1 LLSKYY
7 RRYLDTL
14 GIAMNRTEM
23 NLHSLPSRAAPDD
36 TCCACASLSQIILCR
51 RAVALLCPIA
61 AAFGVATVLAAPC
74 ATAQSYPLRTIT
86 WIVPFAPGGITD
98 ITSRL
103 VAKNLS
109 VDLGQQ
115 VIIENKP
122 GAGGSVGTE
131 QVARGLPDG
140 HTLLYGTLGTMAA
153 NPILYKSVR
162 YQPMRDFTP
171 VHGMF
176 SSPNVI
182 VANPSR
188 SYTTLTA
195 FIDFARANPGKL
207 SMASAGPGTGTHLA
221 GELMQLTTGVKMVH
235 VPYKGSAPAL
245 TDLIGGQTDVMFDY
259 AVSSGPHVKAGKLRG
274 LAVAGPSR
282 LALLPDVPTT
292 VEAGVQGIESSSW
305 SGVFVASK
313 TPANIVTRLTRSMEL
328 AMASADV
335 TKYSEQH
342 GSRILAGLHGAK
354 FSAFVEAEMGR
365 WGEVVRRA
373 DIRLD

>member
-1 LLSKYY
+1 MSRDAVPRAMPHPYDGCKNDIEGSAMKKNIMDAQCCGA
-7 RRYLDTL
+7 RASPRIFAA
-14 GIAMNRTEM
+14 IA
-23 NLHSLPSRAAPDD
+23 
-36 TCCACASLSQIILCR
+36 
-51 RAVALLCPIA
+51 IA
-61 AAFGVATVLAAPC
+61 ATLSVAGAA
-74 ATAQSYPLRTIT
+74 AQSYPSRTIS
-86 WIVPFAPGGITD
+86 WIVPFTPGGITD

-103 VAKNLS
+103 VAKNLT

-115 VIIENKP
+115 VIVENKP

-140 HTLLYGTLGTMAA
+140 HTILYGTLGTMAA

-162 YQPMRDFTP
+162 YQPLRDFTP

-182 VANPSR
+182 VTNPSR
-188 SYTTLTA
+188 PYTTLTA
-195 FIDFARANPGKL
+195 FVDFARANPGKL

-274 LAVAGPSR
+274 LAVAGSNR

-305 SGVFVASK
+305 SGVFVSSK
-313 TPANIVTRLTRSMEL
+313 TPANVVTRLTRSMEL

-335 TKYSEQH
+335 TKYAEQH
-342 GSRILAGLHGAK
+342 GSRILTGLHGAK

-373 DIRLD
+373 EVRLD